1 MKNNEKIKKI
11 QNPKLSLLNDN
22 IHIQNLNNSFQV
34 GCNKLKQKY
43 SFIEKLNLINFKKTI
58 LSKIT
63 QLQYNQQKTN
73 HKLSSLISILFSKL
87 IGNQNYSVFHSHF
100 TIFKENKI
108 NNNDNEIEK
117 YIKNNINIESKQTIN
132 NTERNID
139 NHNIRNNSTVKKIGT
154 ISLETELEIRR
165 YTLSNQKTKS
175 KEQIFKNKEKR
186 DKKENEDEIN
196 FYNNLFKINYN
207 NNIINN
213 KKNDYYYSS
222 LNKNSSSENL
232 KISKKILNSDNRKPI
247 AFNEVNQS
255 NTNKNYFSGGINETN
270 KIVFSENNLNRRVY
284 INALNI
290 HNNSCHNINIK
301 SNIPESRST
310 KGPVKIK
317 LNQTEKPILLIN
329 LNENNS
335 DKNKNS
341 KHYKNIM
348 KIYKNSDD
356 KRLSLQIEDLSN
368 NKNDNQ
374 TINEDNTI
382 NNDDIKIRRKYSE
395 SKSEAE
401 INFSHSPD
409 TKHKS
414 GYSRKIR
421 GFNFRNNIKYN
432 KNQNSEDEYIKIKGG
447 SVRYD
452 NNGNLFSQINS
463 LEN

>member
-43 SFIEKLNLINFKKTI
+43 SFIEKLNLTNFKKTI

-63 QLQYNQQKTN
+63 QLQSNQQKTN

-213 KKNDYYYSS
+213 KKNDYYYNS

-247 AFNEVNQS
+247 AFNEVNQG
-255 NTNKNYFSGGINETN
+255 NTNKNYFSGGIN
-270 KIVFSENNLNRRVY
+270 
-284 INALNI
+284 
-290 HNNSCHNINIK
+290 
-301 SNIPESRST
+301 
-310 KGPVKIK
+310 
-317 LNQTEKPILLIN
+317 
-329 LNENNS
+329 
-335 DKNKNS
+335 
-341 KHYKNIM
+341 
-348 KIYKNSDD
+348 
-356 KRLSLQIEDLSN
+356 
-368 NKNDNQ
+368 
-374 TINEDNTI
+374 
-382 NNDDIKIRRKYSE
+382 
-395 SKSEAE
+395 
-401 INFSHSPD
+401 
-409 TKHKS
+409 
-414 GYSRKIR
+414 
-421 GFNFRNNIKYN
+421 
-432 KNQNSEDEYIKIKGG
+432 
-447 SVRYD
+447 
-452 NNGNLFSQINS
+452 
-463 LEN
+463 